1 MKRFAFIF
9 LSALYLSAP
18 SISLAHKG
26 SELVDVFEEMKDE
39 FRSLKR
45 ADSHEERVALL
56 ENMKA
61 FAEKA
66 KTLNPHND
74 PNYDK
79 LPEFRDGMS
88 KFIAKIDEL
97 IAADEAT
104 VAEAFGTLNSI
115 RKRAHD
121 FHDVD

>member
-1 MKRFAFIF
+1 MKGFAFIF
-9 LSALYLSAP
+9 ISALYLSAP
-18 SISLAHKG
+18 TIGLAHEG
-26 SELVDVFEEMKDE
+26 SELVGVFEEMKDE

-45 ADSHEERVALL
+45 ADTHDDRVALL
-56 ENMKA
+56 ERMKVY
-61 FAEKA
+61 AEKA
-66 KTLNPHND
+66 KTLTPHDD